1 MTGAPGTAA
10 TAIKEGG
17 RTQPLVTSLSFISS
31 SKTES
36 SRLFDVLERTFR
48 FLFLVGSFTVV
59 FIGAMVVLVT
69 VFGVFTGLFLP
80 KTGAFFF
87 FSGDFFA
94 FTSTFEL
101 LSLAFKTLHLVLLLP
116 TFLGED
122 VLVEVRDG
130 SLELEKGVSRLLGRL
145 LLEDS

>member
-1 MTGAPGTAA
+1 
-10 TAIKEGG
+10 
-17 RTQPLVTSLSFISS
+17 
-31 SKTES
+31 
-36 SRLFDVLERTFR
+36 
-48 FLFLVGSFTVV
+48 
-59 FIGAMVVLVT
+59 MVVLVT

-80 KTGAFFF
+80 KSGAFFF